1 MFTKTWTNESEIRGP
16 IPYFPRLGAIDFV
29 AAAIREPV
37 PVLLT
42 AGGRKA
48 SINSRKAS
56 GQIVP
61 NNKGHQKVDLFNMA
75 HFFALSLATVGEMES
90 FKPLVQEFLKDDQQ
104 EYIFP
109 TKKKKWSWKRT
120 AISRSEGPAFGTER

>member
-1 MFTKTWTNESEIRGP
+1 VFTKTWTNESEIRGP
-16 IPYFPRLGAIDFV
+16 IPYFPHLGTIDFV

-56 GQIVP
+56 GRIV
-61 NNKGHQKVDLFNMA
+61 K
-75 HFFALSLATVGEMES
+75 
-90 FKPLVQEFLKDDQQ
+90 
-104 EYIFP
+104 
-109 TKKKKWSWKRT
+109 
-120 AISRSEGPAFGTER
+120 AIRKLIRLIWHTFSR